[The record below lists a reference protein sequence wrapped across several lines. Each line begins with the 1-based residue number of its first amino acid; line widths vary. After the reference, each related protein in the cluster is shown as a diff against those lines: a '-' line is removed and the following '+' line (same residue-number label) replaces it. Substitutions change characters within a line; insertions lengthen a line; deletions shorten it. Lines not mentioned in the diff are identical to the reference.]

1 MNEAFIGRKIIP
13 HMLLILVG
21 LLFLAPFAWLLLT
34 TFKTEEEIFV
44 IPIQWIPTEWIWD
57 NYVNAVNMIPFIKY
71 TWNTVVIALMSVAGV
86 VILSPLVAYGFSRI
100 QFKGRNML
108 FILMLSTLML
118 PMQVTMIPLYVV
130 FNKVNLLNSNW
141 PLVLSAWFGTGMA
154 YNVFL
159 IRQFFNGI
167 PMELTESAKID
178 GASEFRIYA
187 QIVLPLAKPAL
198 LTIGLFTFLGAW
210 GDFQGALIYLNDQET
225 WTLSIGLKQFIRE
238 NGVAWG
244 PLMAAATLFT
254 IPIIVLYFF
263 VRRSLSKA
271 SRLRA

>member
-225 WTLSIGLKQFIRE
+225 GYT
-238 NGVAWG
+238 
-244 PLMAAATLFT
+244 P
-254 IPIIVLYFF
+254 
-263 VRRSLSKA
+263 
-271 SRLRA
+271 